1 MTAMDERLERAPFG
15 VLTTTPD
22 GTVTAANDR
31 ARELL
36 GVDQGEAEGA
46 DIRTA
51 FPHSVDRTVPDAF
64 DDPEPVEQRDFDEY
78 YPELD
83 RWLSVALVPTE
94 GEVTVYMRDATP
106 RKRAEQAEDELRA
119 ELERVMLTDRLVS
132 DVLSG
137 LVDVSTREEIAESI
151 CERLGDADLY
161 EFAWV
166 GERELGD
173 DSIEVRASAG
183 AAERLLDPIRET
195 LGADATGPEERA
207 VETGELQ
214 AVQTLADDPSVPDPV
229 RKAAFAGGLQSLL
242 AIPLTYGS
250 SVYGVVGVYATEP
263 EAFSSRERESFRTVG
278 EIAGFAVNAARHRN
292 LLLSDS
298 VVEMTFSVSAD
309 AGPLVAATTACD
321 ATLALDGMVP
331 RQEGGVLCYV
341 AVDGAAPERVVAAL
355 ADQAEGGNTR
365 VVSAEET
372 SGVVEV
378 EIGAETPLGLLLEH
392 GATIGAAE
400 FEDGS
405 GRIVAEFSPEEDVRR
420 VADAVTRR
428 VEGDVVAKRRR
439 ERDVTT
445 PTEFREELR
454 DRLTDR
460 QETALR
466 TAFLAD
472 YFESPRGSTAEAVAE
487 SLGVTGPTLLY
498 HLRAGQRKLL
508 STFFDARTDGP
519 RPAPDRD

>member
-1 MTAMDERLERAPFG
+1 MTGMDERFDRAPFG

-31 ARELL
+31 AREVLE
-36 GVDQGEAEGA
+36 VDEGGIEGKN
-46 DIRTA
+46 IRMR
-51 FPHSVDRTVPDAF
+51 FPHSVDRTLPDAF
-64 DDPEPVEQRDFDEY
+64 DDPGAVARRDFDEY
-78 YPELD
+78 YPQLD
-83 RWLSVALVPTE
+83 RWLSVAIVPAE
-94 GEVTVYMRDATP
+94 EEVSVYVRDITA
-106 RKRAEQAEDELRA
+106 RKRAEQARDDLQA

-132 DVLSG
+132 DVLSA
-137 LVDVSTREEIAESI
+137 LVEVSTREEIAESI

-183 AAERLLDPIRET
+183 ATERLLDSIRET
-195 LGADATGPEERA
+195 LGADPTSPEERA

-214 AVQTLADDPSVPDPV
+214 AVQRLADDPSVPEPV

-263 EAFSSRERESFRTVG
+263 EAFSARERESFRTVG
-278 EIAGFAVNAARHRN
+278 EIAGFAINAARHRN

-321 ATLALDGMVP
+321 ATLTLDGMVP

-341 AVDGAAPERVVAAL
+341 AVDGTEPERVAELL
-355 ADQAEGGNTR
+355 ADRVDGDSTR
-365 VVSAEET
+365 VVSAEGT

-378 EIGAETPLGLLLEH
+378 EVDAGTPLGLLLEH

-400 FEDGS
+400 FEDGT

-420 VADAVTRR
+420 VADAVARR
-428 VEGDVVAKRRR
+428 VKGEVVAKRRR

-460 QETALR
+460 QETVLR
-466 TAFLAD
+466 TAFFSD
-472 YFESPRGSTAEAVAE
+472 YFESPRESTAEEVAE

-508 STFFDARTDGP
+508 SAFFDARTDEP
-519 RPAPDRD
+519 RPASDPE